1 MNLNDNIHADVIR
14 SKLARDVVGTFKEIY
29 EELVMAMDDLIPAR
43 KDSTWK
49 NPRRNVYGSH
59 SVESG

>member
-1 MNLNDNIHADVIR
+1 MKDTFHADVIR
-14 SKLARDVVGTFKEIY
+14 SKLTRDVAGTFKETY